1 MQNKLLKLFAI
12 GAIMFGAVSCKD
24 EVATIGQIGRAH
36 V

>member
-24 EVATIGQIGRAH
+24 EIGRAH